1 MIKKEQNPSGLD
13 TLVNNL
19 YGNPYQGEEVSDL
32 DNQVFDDPVEDIDK
46 QNTTIDTPDHNA
58 NQVTE
63 DGNADDLTVGNDDS
77 KIPDDI
83 NNDPTKDNKDGN
95 KDNSSI
101 DDTINDDNIDPSDEE
116 VTEAQQVNALFDAVG
131 ESLGWNMADINEEDR
146 PLTVDDLTKYLGKVV
161 EQNSTPSYA
170 DDRIQ
175 QLDEYVKNGGKF
187 EDFYQ
192 IQQQSLSLD
201 DIDIENEDNQIA
213 IIKDLLKHNGYSNE
227 QIDNKISRYQDA
239 DMLYEESQDA
249 LERLKIIR
257 NDELESNAQQQKQ
270 IAEQQRAQQEEF
282 FNSVTT
288 DINNLN
294 SIRGITVPKDDRKA
308 LYDYIFKVDQNGM
321 SQYQKDFNQNL
332 SKNLIE
338 SAYLTMKGD
347 ALISGAKKTGE
358 TSATEKLRKLMRH
371 QTKNHTRYNAQDK
384 QKSAT
389 DLLNGMF

>member
-1 MIKKEQNPSGLD
+1 MSKKKQNPSGLD
-13 TLVNNL
+13 TLVDNL
-19 YGNPYQGEEVSDL
+19 YGNPYQGKEVTDL
-32 DNQVFDDPVEDIDK
+32 DNQVFDDPAEDIDK
-46 QNTTIDTPDHNA
+46 QNTTIDTPDPNA
-58 NQVTE
+58 NQATE
-63 DGNADDLTVGNDDS
+63 DSNADDLTIGNDDS

-95 KDNSSI
+95 KNDSSI
-101 DDTINDDNIDPSDEE
+101 DNTINDDDIDPSDEE
-116 VTEAQQVNALFDAVG
+116 VTEAQQVSALFDAVG

-146 PLTVDDLTKYLGKVV
+146 PLTVDNLTKYLGKVV
-161 EQNSTPSYA
+161 EQNSIPSYA

-201 DIDIENEDNQIA
+201 GIDIENEDNQIA
-213 IIKDLLKHNGYSNE
+213 VIKDLLKHSGYSNE

-249 LERLKIIR
+249 LERLKTIR
-257 NDELESNAQQQKQ
+257 KDELERNAQQQKQ
-270 IAEQQRAQQEEF
+270 IEEQQRVQQEEF

-288 DINNLN
+288 DINNLD
-294 SIRGITVPKDDRKA
+294 SIRGIAVPKEDRKA

-338 SAYLTMKGD
+338 SAYLTMNGD
-347 ALISGAKKTGE
+347 TLISGAKKTGE

>member
-1 MIKKEQNPSGLD
+1 MSKKKQNPSGLD

-46 QNTTIDTPDHNA
+46 QNTTIDTPDPNA

-95 KDNSSI
+95 KDDSSI

-161 EQNSTPSYA
+161 EQNSIPSYA
-170 DDRIQ
+170 DDRVQ

-201 DIDIENEDNQIA
+201 NIDLESEDNQITV
-213 IIKDLLKHNGYSNE
+213 IKDLLKHSGYSNE

-249 LERLKIIR
+249 LERLKTIR
-257 NDELESNAQQQKQ
+257 NDELERNAQQQKQ
-270 IAEQQRAQQEEF
+270 IAEQQRVQQEEF

>member
-1 MIKKEQNPSGLD
+1 MSKKKQNPSGLD

-46 QNTTIDTPDHNA
+46 QNTTIDTPDPNA

-192 IQQQSLSLD
+192 VQQQSLSLD
-201 DIDIENEDNQIA
+201 NIDIENEDNQIA

-270 IAEQQRAQQEEF
+270 IAEQQRVQQEEF

>member
-1 MIKKEQNPSGLD
+1 MSKKKQNPSGLD

-32 DNQVFDDPVEDIDK
+32 DNQVFDDPAEDIDK
-46 QNTTIDTPDHNA
+46 QNTTIDTPDPNA

-192 IQQQSLSLD
+192 VQQQSLSLD
-201 DIDIENEDNQIA
+201 NIDIENEDNQIA

-257 NDELESNAQQQKQ
+257 NDELERNAQQQKQ
-270 IAEQQRAQQEEF
+270 IAEQQRVQQEEF

>member
-1 MIKKEQNPSGLD
+1 MSKKKQNPSGLD
-13 TLVNNL
+13 TLVDNL
-19 YGNPYQGEEVSDL
+19 YGNPYQGKEVTDL
-32 DNQVFDDPVEDIDK
+32 DNQVFGDPAEDIDK
-46 QNTTIDTPDHNA
+46 QNTIIDTPDPNA
-58 NQVTE
+58 NQATE
-63 DGNADDLTVGNDDS
+63 ESNADDLTIGNDDS

-95 KDNSSI
+95 KNDSSI
-101 DDTINDDNIDPSDEE
+101 DNTINDDDIDPSDEE
-116 VTEAQQVNALFDAVG
+116 VTEAQQVSALFDAVG

-146 PLTVDDLTKYLGKVV
+146 PLTVDNLTKYLGKVV
-161 EQNSTPSYA
+161 EQNSIPSYA

-201 DIDIENEDNQIA
+201 GIDIENEDNQIA
-213 IIKDLLKHNGYSNE
+213 VIKDLLKHSGYSNE

-249 LERLKIIR
+249 LERLKTIR
-257 NDELESNAQQQKQ
+257 KDELERNAQQQKQ
-270 IAEQQRAQQEEF
+270 IEEQQRVQQEEF

-288 DINNLN
+288 DINNLD
-294 SIRGITVPKDDRKA
+294 SIRGIAVPKEDRKA

-338 SAYLTMKGD
+338 SAYLTMNGD
-347 ALISGAKKTGE
+347 TLISGAKKTGE

>member
-1 MIKKEQNPSGLD
+1 MSKKKQNPSGLD

-46 QNTTIDTPDHNA
+46 QNTTIDTPDPNA

-83 NNDPTKDNKDGN
+83 NNDPTKDNKDGD

-101 DDTINDDNIDPSDEE
+101 DDTVNDDNIDPSDEE

-161 EQNSTPSYA
+161 EQNSIPSYA
-170 DDRIQ
+170 DDRVQ

-201 DIDIENEDNQIA
+201 NIDLESEDNQITV
-213 IIKDLLKHNGYSNE
+213 IKDLLKHSGYPNE

-249 LERLKIIR
+249 LERLKTIR
-257 NDELESNAQQQKQ
+257 KDELERNAQQQKQ
-270 IAEQQRAQQEEF
+270 IEEQQRVQQEEF

-288 DINNLN
+288 DINNLD
-294 SIRGITVPKDDRKA
+294 SIRGIAVPKEDRKV

-347 ALISGAKKTGE
+347 TLISGAKKTGE

>member
-1 MIKKEQNPSGLD
+1 MSKKKQNPSGLD

-32 DNQVFDDPVEDIDK
+32 DNQVFDDPAEDIDK
-46 QNTTIDTPDHNA
+46 QNTTIDTPDPNA

-201 DIDIENEDNQIA
+201 NIDIENEDNQIA

-257 NDELESNAQQQKQ
+257 NDELERNAQQQKQ
-270 IAEQQRAQQEEF
+270 IAEQQRVQQEEF

>member
-1 MIKKEQNPSGLD
+1 MSKKKQNPSGLD

-32 DNQVFDDPVEDIDK
+32 DNQVFDDPAEDIDK
-46 QNTTIDTPDHNA
+46 QNTTIDTPDPNA

-95 KDNSSI
+95 KDDSSI

-257 NDELESNAQQQKQ
+257 NDELERNAQYQKQ
-270 IAEQQRAQQEEF
+270 IAEQQRVQQEEF

>member
-1 MIKKEQNPSGLD
+1 MSKKKQNPSGLD

-46 QNTTIDTPDHNA
+46 QNTTIDTPDTNA

-95 KDNSSI
+95 KDDSSI

-192 IQQQSLSLD
+192 VQQQSLSLD
-201 DIDIENEDNQIA
+201 NIDIENEDNQIA

-257 NDELESNAQQQKQ
+257 NDELERNAQQQKQ
-270 IAEQQRAQQEEF
+270 IAEQQRVQQEEF

>member
-1 MIKKEQNPSGLD
+1 
-13 TLVNNL
+13 
-19 YGNPYQGEEVSDL
+19 
-32 DNQVFDDPVEDIDK
+32 
-46 QNTTIDTPDHNA
+46 
-58 NQVTE
+58 
-63 DGNADDLTVGNDDS
+63 
-77 KIPDDI
+77 
-83 NNDPTKDNKDGN
+83 
-95 KDNSSI
+95 
-101 DDTINDDNIDPSDEE
+101 
-116 VTEAQQVNALFDAVG
+116 
-131 ESLGWNMADINEEDR
+131 MADINEEDR

-192 IQQQSLSLD
+192 VQQQSLSLD
-201 DIDIENEDNQIA
+201 NIDIENEDNQIA

-257 NDELESNAQQQKQ
+257 NDELERNAQYQKQ
-270 IAEQQRAQQEEF
+270 IAEQQRVQQEEF

>member
-1 MIKKEQNPSGLD
+1 MSKKKQNPSGLD

-32 DNQVFDDPVEDIDK
+32 DNQVFDDPAEDIDK
-46 QNTTIDTPDHNA
+46 QNTTIDTPDPNA

-95 KDNSSI
+95 KDDSSI

-257 NDELESNAQQQKQ
+257 NDELERNAQYQKQ
-270 IAEQQRAQQEEF
+270 IAEQQRIQQEEF

>member
-1 MIKKEQNPSGLD
+1 MSKKKQNPSGLD

-46 QNTTIDTPDHNA
+46 QNTTIDTPDPNA

-95 KDNSSI
+95 KDDSSI

-116 VTEAQQVNALFDAVG
+116 VTEAQQVNALFDALG

-192 IQQQSLSLD
+192 VQQQSLSLD

-257 NDELESNAQQQKQ
+257 NDELERNAQYQKQ
-270 IAEQQRAQQEEF
+270 IAEQQRVQQEEF

>member
-1 MIKKEQNPSGLD
+1 MSKKKQNPSGLD

-32 DNQVFDDPVEDIDK
+32 DNQVFDDPAEDIDK
-46 QNTTIDTPDHNA
+46 QNTTIDTPDPNA

-95 KDNSSI
+95 KDDSSI

-116 VTEAQQVNALFDAVG
+116 VTEAQQVNALFDALG

-257 NDELESNAQQQKQ
+257 NDELERNAQYQKQ
-270 IAEQQRAQQEEF
+270 IAEQQRVQQEEF

>member
-1 MIKKEQNPSGLD
+1 MSKKKQNPSGLD

-46 QNTTIDTPDHNA
+46 QNTTIDTPDPNA

-192 IQQQSLSLD
+192 VQQQSLSLD
-201 DIDIENEDNQIA
+201 NIDIENEDNQIA

-257 NDELESNAQQQKQ
+257 NDELERNAQQQKQ
-270 IAEQQRAQQEEF
+270 IAEQQRVQQEEF

>member
-1 MIKKEQNPSGLD
+1 MSKKKQNPSGLD
-13 TLVNNL
+13 TLVDNL
-19 YGNPYQGEEVSDL
+19 YGNPYQGKEVTDL
-32 DNQVFDDPVEDIDK
+32 DNQVFDDPAEDIDK
-46 QNTTIDTPDHNA
+46 QNTTIDTPDPNA
-58 NQVTE
+58 NQATE
-63 DGNADDLTVGNDDS
+63 DGNADDLTIGNDDS

-95 KDNSSI
+95 KNDSSI
-101 DDTINDDNIDPSDEE
+101 DNTINDDDIDPSDEE

-146 PLTVDDLTKYLGKVV
+146 PLTVDNLTKYLGKVV
-161 EQNSTPSYA
+161 EQNSIPSYA

-201 DIDIENEDNQIA
+201 GIDIENEDNQISV
-213 IIKDLLKHNGYSNE
+213 IKDLLKHSGYSNE

-249 LERLKIIR
+249 LERLKTIR
-257 NDELESNAQQQKQ
+257 KDELERNAQQQKQ
-270 IAEQQRAQQEEF
+270 IEEQQRVQQEEF

-288 DINNLN
+288 DINNLD
-294 SIRGITVPKDDRKA
+294 SIRGIAVPKEDRKA

-338 SAYLTMKGD
+338 SAYLTMNGD
-347 ALISGAKKTGE
+347 TLISGAKKTGE

>member
-1 MIKKEQNPSGLD
+1 MSKKKQNPSGLD
-13 TLVNNL
+13 TLVDNL
-19 YGNPYQGEEVSDL
+19 YGNPYQGKEVTDL
-32 DNQVFDDPVEDIDK
+32 DNQVFDDPAEDIDK
-46 QNTTIDTPDHNA
+46 QNTTIDTPDPNV
-58 NQVTE
+58 NQATE
-63 DGNADDLTVGNDDS
+63 DGNADDLTIGNDDS

-95 KDNSSI
+95 KNDSSI
-101 DDTINDDNIDPSDEE
+101 DNAINDDDIDPSDEE
-116 VTEAQQVNALFDAVG
+116 VTEAQQVSALFDAVG

-146 PLTVDDLTKYLGKVV
+146 PLTVDNLTKYLGKVV
-161 EQNSTPSYA
+161 EQNSIPSYA

-201 DIDIENEDNQIA
+201 GIDIENEDNQIA
-213 IIKDLLKHNGYSNE
+213 VIKDLLKHSGYSNE

-249 LERLKIIR
+249 LERLKTIR
-257 NDELESNAQQQKQ
+257 KDELERNAQQQKQ
-270 IAEQQRAQQEEF
+270 IEEQQRVQQEEF

-288 DINNLN
+288 DINNLDN
-294 SIRGITVPKDDRKA
+294 IRGIAVPKEDRKA

-338 SAYLTMKGD
+338 SAYLTMNGD
-347 ALISGAKKTGE
+347 TLISGAKKTGE

>member
-1 MIKKEQNPSGLD
+1 MSKKKQNPSGLD
-13 TLVNNL
+13 TLVDNL
-19 YGNPYQGEEVSDL
+19 YGNPYQGKEVTDL
-32 DNQVFDDPVEDIDK
+32 DNQVFDDPAEDIDK
-46 QNTTIDTPDHNA
+46 QNTTIDTPDPNA
-58 NQVTE
+58 NQATE
-63 DGNADDLTVGNDDS
+63 DSNADDLTIGNDDS

-95 KDNSSI
+95 KNDSSI
-101 DDTINDDNIDPSDEE
+101 DNTINDDDIDPSDEE
-116 VTEAQQVNALFDAVG
+116 VTEAQQVSALFDAVG

-146 PLTVDDLTKYLGKVV
+146 PLTVDNLTKYLGKVV
-161 EQNSTPSYA
+161 EQNSIPSYA

-201 DIDIENEDNQIA
+201 GIDIENEDNQISV
-213 IIKDLLKHNGYSNE
+213 IKDLLKHNGYSNE

-249 LERLKIIR
+249 LERLKTIR
-257 NDELESNAQQQKQ
+257 KDELERNAQQQKQ
-270 IAEQQRAQQEEF
+270 IEEQQRVQQEEF

-288 DINNLN
+288 DINNLD
-294 SIRGITVPKDDRKA
+294 SIRGIAVPKEDRKA

-338 SAYLTMKGD
+338 SAYLTMNGD
-347 ALISGAKKTGE
+347 TLISGAKKTGE

>member
-1 MIKKEQNPSGLD
+1 MSKKKQNPSGLD
-13 TLVNNL
+13 TLVDNL
-19 YGNPYQGEEVSDL
+19 YGNPYQGKEVTDL
-32 DNQVFDDPVEDIDK
+32 DNQVFGDPAEDIDK
-46 QNTTIDTPDHNA
+46 QNTTIDTPDPNA
-58 NQVTE
+58 NQAAE
-63 DGNADDLTVGNDDS
+63 EGNADDLTIGNDDS

-95 KDNSSI
+95 KNDSSI
-101 DDTINDDNIDPSDEE
+101 DNTINDDDIDPSDEE

-146 PLTVDDLTKYLGKVV
+146 PLTVDNLTKYLGKVV
-161 EQNSTPSYA
+161 EQNSIPSYA

-201 DIDIENEDNQIA
+201 GIDIENEDNQISV
-213 IIKDLLKHNGYSNE
+213 IKDLLKHNGYSNE

-249 LERLKIIR
+249 LERLKTIR
-257 NDELESNAQQQKQ
+257 KDELERNAQQQKQ
-270 IAEQQRAQQEEF
+270 IEEQQRVQQEEF

-288 DINNLN
+288 DINNLD
-294 SIRGITVPKDDRKA
+294 SIRGIAVPKEDRKA

-338 SAYLTMKGD
+338 SAYLTMNGD
-347 ALISGAKKTGE
+347 TLISGAKKTGE

>member
-1 MIKKEQNPSGLD
+1 MSKKKQNPSGLD

-32 DNQVFDDPVEDIDK
+32 DNQVFDDPAEDIDK
-46 QNTTIDTPDHNA
+46 QNTIIDTPDSNA

-83 NNDPTKDNKDGN
+83 NNDPTKDNKDGD

-101 DDTINDDNIDPSDEE
+101 DDTVNDDDIDPSDEE

-161 EQNSTPSYA
+161 EQNSIPSYA
-170 DDRIQ
+170 DDRVQ

-201 DIDIENEDNQIA
+201 NIDLESEDNQITV
-213 IIKDLLKHNGYSNE
+213 IKDLLKHSGYSNE

-249 LERLKIIR
+249 LERLKTIR
-257 NDELESNAQQQKQ
+257 KDELERNAQQQKQ
-270 IAEQQRAQQEEF
+270 IEEQQRVQQEEF

-288 DINNLN
+288 DINNLD
-294 SIRGITVPKDDRKA
+294 SIRGIAVPKEDRKV

>member
-1 MIKKEQNPSGLD
+1 MSKKKQNPSGLD

-32 DNQVFDDPVEDIDK
+32 DNQVFDDPAEDIDK
-46 QNTTIDTPDHNA
+46 QNTTIDTPDPNA

-95 KDNSSI
+95 KDDSSI

-116 VTEAQQVNALFDAVG
+116 VTEAQQVNALFDALG

-161 EQNSTPSYA
+161 EQNSIPSYA

-257 NDELESNAQQQKQ
+257 NDELERNAQQQKQ
-270 IAEQQRAQQEEF
+270 IAEQQRVQQEEF

>member
-1 MIKKEQNPSGLD
+1 MSKKKQNPSGLD
-13 TLVNNL
+13 TLVDDL
-19 YGNPYQGEEVSDL
+19 YGNPYQGKEVTDL
-32 DNQVFDDPVEDIDK
+32 DNQVFDDPAEDIDK
-46 QNTTIDTPDHNA
+46 QNTIIDTPDPNA
-58 NQVTE
+58 NQAAE
-63 DGNADDLTVGNDDS
+63 EGNADDLTIGNDDS

-95 KDNSSI
+95 KNDSSI
-101 DDTINDDNIDPSDEE
+101 DNTINDDDIDPSDEE

-146 PLTVDDLTKYLGKVV
+146 PLTVDNLTKYLGKVV
-161 EQNSTPSYA
+161 EQNSIPSYA
-170 DDRIQ
+170 DDRIS

-201 DIDIENEDNQIA
+201 GIDIENEDNQISV
-213 IIKDLLKHNGYSNE
+213 IKDLLKHSGYSNE

-249 LERLKIIR
+249 LERLKTIR
-257 NDELESNAQQQKQ
+257 KDELERNAQQQKQ
-270 IAEQQRAQQEEF
+270 IEEQQRVQQEEF

-288 DINNLN
+288 DINNLD
-294 SIRGITVPKDDRKA
+294 SIRGIAVPKEDRKA

-338 SAYLTMKGD
+338 SAYLTMNGD
-347 ALISGAKKTGE
+347 TLISGAKKTGE
-358 TSATEKLRKLMRH
+358 TSATEKLRKLMMH

>member
-1 MIKKEQNPSGLD
+1 MSKKKQNPSGLD

-19 YGNPYQGEEVSDL
+19 YGNPYQGEGVSDL

-46 QNTTIDTPDHNA
+46 QNTTIDTPDPNA

-116 VTEAQQVNALFDAVG
+116 VTEAQQVSALFDAVG

-192 IQQQSLSLD
+192 VQQQSLSLD
-201 DIDIENEDNQIA
+201 NIDIENEDNQIA

-257 NDELESNAQQQKQ
+257 NDELERNAQQQKQ
-270 IAEQQRAQQEEF
+270 IAEQQRVQQEEF

>member
-1 MIKKEQNPSGLD
+1 MSKKKQNPSGLD

-19 YGNPYQGEEVSDL
+19 YGNPYQGEEVTDL
-32 DNQVFDDPVEDIDK
+32 DNQVFDDPAEDIDK
-46 QNTTIDTPDHNA
+46 QNTTIDTPDPNA

-63 DGNADDLTVGNDDS
+63 DDNADDLTVGNDDS

-101 DDTINDDNIDPSDEE
+101 DDTINDDDIDPSDEE
-116 VTEAQQVNALFDAVG
+116 VTEAQQVNALFDALG

-161 EQNSTPSYA
+161 EQNSIPSYA

-257 NDELESNAQQQKQ
+257 NDELERNAQQQKQ
-270 IAEQQRAQQEEF
+270 IAEQQRVQQEEF

-294 SIRGITVPKDDRKA
+294 SIRGIAVPKEDRKA